1 MTLDLKFVRSGGLA
15 RLDTTYEF
23 DKKTNQASELKI
35 SFNLINW
42 KAVLLLA
49 FVWTGFYWMVPDY
62 WSQCDI
68 WVEIRKRSC
77 WCISPQCCMTPIW
90 TLTSFIP
97 LFLFLSLLYSPSC
110 ILVCSPPASKVSYVR
125 KDEDY
130 KAIISNQILLGFP
143 VMESCGLVGV
153 HLSWFL
159 ALHHLPG
166 GIKYI
171 YFVIFVFGY
180 CMGQWWLSGQRV
192 WVTEIMSYVLLYIYV
207 TNIFLLFFFFA
218 ILARGTLLV
227 QLRWCF

>member
-1 MTLDLKFVRSGGLA
+1 MNVTILVAVFGWGEFIDEVVRELDMLKYKTLQHHPLQVQMKIKLTAWYNQEGFFYNVIFKMTLDLKFVRSGVLA
-15 RLDTTYEF
+15 KLDATYEF

-97 LFLFLSLLYSPSC
+97 PFLFLSLLYSPSC
-110 ILVCSPPASKVSYVR
+110 ILVCSPPASKVSY
-125 KDEDY
+125 
-130 KAIISNQILLGFP
+130 
-143 VMESCGLVGV
+143 
-153 HLSWFL
+153 
-159 ALHHLPG
+159 
-166 GIKYI
+166 
-171 YFVIFVFGY
+171 
-180 CMGQWWLSGQRV
+180 
-192 WVTEIMSYVLLYIYV
+192 
-207 TNIFLLFFFFA
+207 
-218 ILARGTLLV
+218 GTKS
-227 QLRWCF
+227 